1 MKIKMNSKPSIDS
14 VFIQIPIS
22 QVKLQSTLLG
32 EYVSDV
38 SLSSGQIEDGVR
50 FKTQHFHKEN
60 GINTELSIGT
70 LYRGFK
76 SGDNSEQVLQIKLT
90 SKQLKERYFEGITSD
105 NVIHLHTYLTG
116 LGVAEFSLDAMLS
129 ARWVD
134 FDVKTDFQEHG
145 KGLDYVRDTINKLVK
160 YVNPKYKS
168 NSATYREGYSHFN
181 KPNNNGLQFLDR
193 KKAIGRSLAPYKNQ
207 FCKFYN
213 KSLMLSSD
221 KESSKFA
228 DAYLKGQN
236 LDNILRYESGVKGN
250 ALRDYYGLPST
261 FGKLLKV
268 DESTLLQILRKPLE
282 THLDFDKVQKVKT
295 EAKSNGF
302 KQLSEMLV
310 ADKLNELMKPSN
322 GKNGLG
328 YDEAVE
334 SMVNEVYPLADD
346 RPFTQVEKNGRS
358 RMRTQISEAWKKHH
372 PNKREVYKNAQL
384 VAFPELNKRLNLRL
398 SYK

>member
-1 MKIKMNSKPSIDS
+1 MNSKPSVDS

-22 QVKLQSTLLG
+22 QVKLQDTLLG

-38 SLSSGQIEDGVR
+38 SLSSGQVEEGVR
-50 FKTQHFHKEN
+50 FKTQHYHKEN
-60 GINTELSIGT
+60 GINTEFSIGT

-76 SGDNSEQVLQIKLT
+76 NGDNSEQVLQIKLT

-105 NVIHLHTYLTG
+105 NIKHLHSYLIG
-116 LGVAEFSLDAMLS
+116 LNVADFSLTSMLS

-145 KGLDYVRDTINKLVK
+145 KGVDYVRDTINKLVK

-193 KKAIGRSLAPYKNQ
+193 KKAVGRSLTPFRNQ
-207 FCKFYN
+207 FCKFYH

-228 DAYLKGQN
+228 DTYLKGQN
-236 LDNILRYESGVKGN
+236 LDNILRYESAVKGN
-250 ALRDYYGLPST
+250 ALRDYYGLPT
-261 FGKLLKV
+261 TLGELLEV

-282 THLDFDKVQKVKT
+282 AHLDFDKVQKVKT
-295 EAKSNGF
+295 ETKTNGF
-302 KQLSEMLV
+302 RQLSEMLI

-334 SMVNEVYPLADD
+334 SMVNEVYPFADD

-358 RMRTQISEAWKKHH
+358 RMRTQISDAWQKHH
-372 PNKREVYKNAQL
+372 PNKRQVFKNAQL
-384 VAFPELNKRLNLRL
+384 IAFPELNKRLNLRL
-398 SYK
+398 AYK